1 MGGRAFGP
9 PLCRG
14 CAPATPPSKTI
25 AHRRYASVPAALL
38 CQRDACQPKT
48 ISASLHGG
56 KHKRLVK
63 TALVRGLEWVV
74 ETSFQSTPWGHPLCV
89 PSPRRLDYVDE
100 TSTLLLWRSR
110 GKNVSLQICEKF
122 LPLIVAN
129 PLANQ
134 PAIVA
139 TLPVGNNRLSALV
152 TRPQDSGGAPSELKP
167 ERLSGFRLKPA
178 SFPARV
184 HAPVLACNQAK
195 PAAQLFQSTCS
206 YSDRSDSYS
215 AGTSMSLRTQSLST
229 ST

>member
-25 AHRRYASVPAALL
+25 AHRRYASVPAAPL
-38 CQRDACQPKT
+38 CQRDACQPTT

-56 KHKRLVK
+56 ENERLVK
-63 TALVRGLEWVV
+63 TAPVRDLEWVV
-74 ETSFQSTPWGHPLCV
+74 EISFQSTPKPQPLWL
-89 PSPRRLDYVDE
+89 PSPHCLE
-100 TSTLLLWRSR
+100 TVNEMSTLLFWPSR
-110 GKNVSLQICEKF
+110 GKKVSLQICPKF
-122 LPLIVAN
+122 LPLIFAN

-139 TLPVGNNRLSALV
+139 TLPVGNNRQPALA
-152 TRPQDSGGAPSELKP
+152 TRFQDSGGAPSELKP
-167 ERLSGFRLKPA
+167 ERLSGFPFKPA

-184 HAPVLACNQAK
+184 HAPVPACKQAG

-206 YSDRSDSYS
+206 YADRSDSYW